1 MIFSTYVPELPSL
14 LTGEGRAYT
23 TGKEKA
29 MLEIKKLSLSEA
41 ALVEGLF
48 GKLPETDER
57 STSEGMKKYLE
68 GRFSGEGSLVMG
80 LFEDNALVGA
90 ALGEIVD
97 WFMGPEYYIHDL
109 LLKNSSLEG
118 EFMAKLTEYA
128 KSVGAESVYL
138 EKDTELHF

>member
-1 MIFSTYVPELPSL
+1 MIFSTYVPEFSSL
-14 LTGEGRAYT
+14 LTGEERAYT
-23 TGKEKA
+23 TGKEKV
-29 MLEIKKLSLSEA
+29 MLEIKKLSLSEVE
-41 ALVEGLF
+41 LVEGLF

-57 STSEGMKKYLE
+57 SSSEGMKKYLE
-68 GRFSGEGSLVMG
+68 GRFSGESSLVMG

-109 LLKNSSLEG
+109 LLKDSSLEG
-118 EFMAKLTEYA
+118 AFLEMLTEYA

-138 EKDTELHF
+138 QKDTELPF